1 MVCERVGKGGR
12 SQRVSDAVVVFVRL
26 DSSRLPGKALLPIA
40 GKLLI
45 DRVIGRTLKTP
56 GSPTVVVAT
65 SDRPTDDPIVNHLEN
80 QGVPVFRGAAQD
92 VAGRALACAEAY
104 GLERF
109 VRISGDS
116 PFIAP
121 DLIAACLTR
130 SRESG
135 ADLVTNVFPR
145 GYPVGVSVEAITTAT
160 MRRIVYEIED
170 PEDAEH
176 VTRYAYRESGRF
188 HIENLAPPDG
198 RYAGVS
204 LAVDTPRDHQRAGWI
219 FETHGDDLDLDTAV
233 AAAREWETRERE
245 KKQ

>member
-1 MVCERVGKGGR
+1 M
-12 SQRVSDAVVVFVRL
+12 SDAVVVFARL

-45 DRVIGRTLKTP
+45 DRVIGRSLKTP
-56 GSPTVVVAT
+56 GSPSVVVAT
-65 SDRPTDDPIVNHLEN
+65 SDRATDDPIVNHLES
-80 QGVPVFRGAAQD
+80 QGVLVFRGAAQD

>member
-1 MVCERVGKGGR
+1 
-12 SQRVSDAVVVFVRL
+12 VSDAVVVFARL

-45 DRVIGRTLKTP
+45 DRVISRSLKTP
-56 GSPTVVVAT
+56 GSPSVVVAT
-65 SDRPTDDPIVNHLEN
+65 SDRPTDDPLAHHVES
-80 QGVPVFRGAAQD
+80 QGVSVFRGAAQD
-92 VAGRALACAEAY
+92 VAGRALACAEAC

-116 PFIAP
+116 PFIAS
-121 DLIAACLTR
+121 DVIAACLTQ
-130 SRESG
+130 SREGG

-145 GYPVGVSVEAITTAT
+145 GYPVGVSVEAITTAA
-160 MRRIVYEIED
+160 MRRIVDEIED
-170 PEDAEH
+170 PEDREH

-188 HIENLAPPDG
+188 RIENLAPPDG

-204 LAVDTPRDHQRAGWI
+204 LAVDTPRDHQRACWI
-219 FETHGDDLDLDTAV
+219 FETHGDDPDLDTAV

>member
-1 MVCERVGKGGR
+1 MVCERVGEGGW
-12 SQRVSDAVVVFVRL
+12 SQRVSDAVVVFARL
-26 DSSRLPGKALLPIA
+26 DSFRLPGKALLPIA

-45 DRVIGRTLKTP
+45 DRVIGRSLKTP
-56 GSPTVVVAT
+56 GSPSVVVAT
-65 SDRPTDDPIVNHLEN
+65 SDRTTDDPIANHLES
-80 QGVPVFRGAAQD
+80 QGVAVFRGAAQD

-104 GLERF
+104 DLERF

-130 SRESG
+130 SREGG

-145 GYPVGVSVEAITTAT
+145 SYPVGVSVEAITTAA
-160 MRRIVYEIED
+160 MRRIVEEIED
-170 PEDAEH
+170 PKDREH

-188 HIENLAPPDG
+188 LIENLAPSD
-198 RYAGVS
+198 RHYAGVS
-204 LAVDTPRDHQRAGWI
+204 LAVDTPRDHQRADWI
-219 FETHGDDLDLDTAV
+219 FETHGDDPDLDTAV

>member
-1 MVCERVGKGGR
+1 
-12 SQRVSDAVVVFVRL
+12 VSDAVVVFARL
-26 DSSRLPGKALLPIA
+26 DSFRLPGKALLPIA

-45 DRVIGRTLKTP
+45 DRVIGRSLKTP
-56 GSPTVVVAT
+56 GSPSVVVAT
-65 SDRPTDDPIVNHLEN
+65 SDRTTDDPIANHLES
-80 QGVPVFRGAAQD
+80 QGVAVFRGAAQD

-104 GLERF
+104 DLERF

-130 SRESG
+130 SREGG

-145 GYPVGVSVEAITTAT
+145 SYPVGVSVEAITTAA
-160 MRRIVYEIED
+160 MRRIVEEIED
-170 PEDAEH
+170 PKDREH

-188 HIENLAPPDG
+188 LIENLAPSD
-198 RYAGVS
+198 RHYAGVS
-204 LAVDTPRDHQRAGWI
+204 LAVDTPRDHQRADWI
-219 FETHGDDLDLDTAV
+219 FETHGDDPDLDTAV

-245 KKQ
+245 KKR